1 MRHAHCTPG
10 AQMDPNRTLTDLGKQ
25 QCKAIRQYLKDLGV
39 KFDATIS
46 SDFKRAVDTVIEVTG
61 EDGPFVETSK
71 LRPNGNPEDAWRTV
85 VHMTEAEDEDPEH
98 PNRVLIV
105 THDPLIMPML
115 AAICF
120 GFDAGH
126 NLFSHGSMA
135 MVNTDH
141 LEMIEGDQALT
152 GFRWFVTPKLAMQLR
167 EGAAEE
173 AVADGALELTENLRR
188 ASRAKVIDP
197 LVAKL
202 KRAVAGRFKKQ
213 AKAIKAAGLDNWRS
227 ALHIRDAN
235 LSRMY
240 AAATSIAY
248 DAGAYLAQAQLPK
261 PREAKAKPALPTLP
275 GVDRTVTDL
284 EDELDDTTQK
294 QLGDTID
301 KSYAGDLTHAAVLG
315 LVAAQFK
322 EWAGDRSDTVALNEV
337 SEAYHGGAADFVND
351 WRGGNGPVL
360 KTWETEDDPCDD
372 CQANADME
380 AIDSEAPFDSGDDEP
395 PAHPNCRCSISYEP
409 DPDFSGGG
417 E

>member
-1 MRHAHCTPG
+1 
-10 AQMDPNRTLTDLGKQ
+10 
-25 QCKAIRQYLKDLGV
+25 
-39 KFDATIS
+39 
-46 SDFKRAVDTVIEVTG
+46 
-61 EDGPFVETSK
+61 
-71 LRPNGNPEDAWRTV
+71 
-85 VHMTEAEDEDPEH
+85 
-98 PNRVLIV
+98 
-105 THDPLIMPML
+105 
-115 AAICF
+115 
-120 GFDAGH
+120 
-126 NLFSHGSMA
+126 
-135 MVNTDH
+135 
-141 LEMIEGDQALT
+141 
-152 GFRWFVTPKLAMQLR
+152 
-167 EGAAEE
+167 
-173 AVADGALELTENLRR
+173 
-188 ASRAKVIDP
+188 
-197 LVAKL
+197 
-202 KRAVAGRFKKQ
+202 
-213 AKAIKAAGLDNWRS
+213 
-227 ALHIRDAN
+227 
-235 LSRMY
+235 MY

-294 QLGDTID
+294 QLGDTIS

-322 EWAGDRSDTVALNEV
+322 DWATTDAAGNSRADSVALNEV

>member
-1 MRHAHCTPG
+1 
-10 AQMDPNRTLTDLGKQ
+10 MDPNRTLTDLGKQ
-25 QCKAIRQYLKDLGV
+25 QCKAIRKYLKDLGLE
-39 KFDATIS
+39 FDFTFS
-46 SDFKRAVDTVIEVTG
+46 SDFERAVDTVVGVTA
-61 EDGPFVETSK
+61 EEPDYEFEELQPD
-71 LRPNGNPEDAWRTV
+71 GNPSDAWRRIVRTIGV
-85 VHMTEAEDEDPEH
+85 DEDPEH
-98 PNRVLIV
+98 PYRVLIV

-126 NLFSHGSMA
+126 NLFSHGSIA

-141 LEMIEGDQALT
+141 TEVIEDDEALT

-261 PREAKAKPALPTLP
+261 PREAKAKPALPSLP

-294 QLGDTID
+294 QLGDTIS
-301 KSYAGDLTHAAVLG
+301 KSYTGDLTHAAVLG

>member
-197 LVAKL
+197 LV
-202 KRAVAGRFKKQ
+202 RALRKSVAGRFRKQ
-213 AKAIKAAGLDNWRS
+213 ARAIKAAGLDNWRS

-240 AAATSIAY
+240 AAVVAKAY
-248 DAGAYLAQAQLPK
+248 DSGAALAQAQLPK

-275 GVDRTVTDL
+275 GVDRTVVDL
-284 EDELDDTTQK
+284 EDELDDTT
-294 QLGDTID
+294 GDEIGKLVD
-301 KSYAGDLTHAAVLG
+301 KSFTADLTHAAVLG

-322 EWAGDRSDTVALNEV
+322 EWATDRSETVALNEV

-360 KTWETEDDPCDD
+360 KTWDTEDDPCDD

-409 DPDFSGGG
+409 DTSFSD
-417 E
+417 

>member
-1 MRHAHCTPG
+1 
-10 AQMDPNRTLTDLGKQ
+10 MDPNRTLTDLGKQ
-25 QCKAIRQYLKDLGV
+25 QCKAIRKYLKDLGLE
-39 KFDATIS
+39 FDFTFS
-46 SDFKRAVDTVIEVTG
+46 SDFERAVDTVVGVTA
-61 EDGPFVETSK
+61 EEPDYEFEELQPD
-71 LRPNGNPEDAWRTV
+71 GNPGDAWRRIVRTIGV
-85 VHMTEAEDEDPEH
+85 DEDPEH
-98 PNRVLIV
+98 PYRVLIV

-173 AVADGALELTENLRR
+173 AVAAGAIELTENLRR
-188 ASRAKVIDP
+188 ASRARVIDP
-197 LVAKL
+197 LVRSLRKS
-202 KRAVAGRFKKQ
+202 VAGRFRKQ

-240 AAATSIAY
+240 AAVMATAY
-248 DAGAYLAQAQLPK
+248 DSGAALAQAQLPK
-261 PREAKAKPALPTLP
+261 PREAKAKPTLPTLP
-275 GVDRTVTDL
+275 GVARTVTDL

-294 QLGDTID
+294 QLGDTISR
-301 KSYAGDLTHAAVLG
+301 SYAGDLTHAAVLG

>member
-1 MRHAHCTPG
+1 
-10 AQMDPNRTLTDLGKQ
+10 MDPNRTLTDLGKQ
-25 QCKAIRQYLKDLGV
+25 QCKAIRKYLKDLGLE
-39 KFDATIS
+39 FDFTFS
-46 SDFKRAVDTVIEVTG
+46 SDFERAVDTVVGVTA
-61 EDGPFVETSK
+61 EEPDYEFEELQPD
-71 LRPNGNPEDAWRTV
+71 GNPGDAWRRIVRTIGV
-85 VHMTEAEDEDPEH
+85 DEDPEH
-98 PNRVLIV
+98 PYRVLIV

-173 AVADGALELTENLRR
+173 AVAAGAIELTENLRR
-188 ASRAKVIDP
+188 ASRARVIDP
-197 LVAKL
+197 LVRSLRKS
-202 KRAVAGRFKKQ
+202 VAGRFRKQ

-240 AAATSIAY
+240 AAVMATAY
-248 DAGAYLAQAQLPK
+248 DSGAALAQAQLPK
-261 PREAKAKPALPTLP
+261 PREAKAKPTLPTLP
-275 GVDRTVTDL
+275 GVARTVTDL

-294 QLGDTID
+294 QLGDTIS
-301 KSYAGDLTHAAVLG
+301 KSYTGDLTHAAVLG

-409 DPDFSGGG
+409 DPSFSGGG

>member
-1 MRHAHCTPG
+1 
-10 AQMDPNRTLTDLGKQ
+10 MDPNRTLTDLGKQ
-25 QCKAIRQYLKDLGV
+25 QCKAIRKYLKDLGV
-39 KFDATIS
+39 EFDFTFS
-46 SDFKRAVDTVIEVTG
+46 SDFERAVDTVVGVTA
-61 EDGPFVETSK
+61 EEPDYEFEELQPD
-71 LRPNGNPEDAWRTV
+71 GNPSDAWRRIVRTIGV
-85 VHMTEAEDEDPEH
+85 DEDPEH
-98 PNRVLIV
+98 PYRVLIV

-115 AAICF
+115 AAISF

-141 LEMIEGDQALT
+141 TEVIEGDEALT

-188 ASRAKVIDP
+188 ASRAAVIDP
-197 LVAKL
+197 LV
-202 KRAVAGRFKKQ
+202 RALRKSVAGRFRKQ

-240 AAATSIAY
+240 AAVMATAY
-248 DAGAYLAQAQLPK
+248 DSGAALAQAQLPK
-261 PREAKAKPALPTLP
+261 PREAKAKPALPSLP

-284 EDELDDTTQK
+284 EDELDDTT
-294 QLGDTID
+294 GDEIGKLVD
-301 KSYAGDLTHAAVLG
+301 KSFTADLTHAGVLG

-322 EWAGDRSDTVALNEV
+322 DWATTDAAGNSRADSVALNEV

-409 DPDFSGGG
+409 DPSFSD
-417 E
+417 

>member
-1 MRHAHCTPG
+1 
-10 AQMDPNRTLTDLGKQ
+10 MDPNRTLTDLGKQ
-25 QCKAIRQYLKDLGV
+25 QCKAIRKYLKDLGLE
-39 KFDATIS
+39 FDFTFS
-46 SDFKRAVDTVIEVTG
+46 SDFERAVDTVVGVTA
-61 EDGPFVETSK
+61 EEPDYEFEELQPD
-71 LRPNGNPEDAWRTV
+71 GNPGDAWRRIVRTIGV
-85 VHMTEAEDEDPEH
+85 DEDPEH
-98 PNRVLIV
+98 PYRVLIV

-173 AVADGALELTENLRR
+173 AVAAGAIELTENLRR
-188 ASRAKVIDP
+188 ASRARVIDP
-197 LVAKL
+197 LVRSLRKS
-202 KRAVAGRFKKQ
+202 VAGRFRKQ

-240 AAATSIAY
+240 AAVVAKAY
-248 DAGAYLAQAQLPK
+248 DSGAALAQAQLPK
-261 PREAKAKPALPTLP
+261 PREAKAKPTLPTLP
-275 GVDRTVTDL
+275 GVARTVTDL

-294 QLGDTID
+294 QLGDTIS
-301 KSYAGDLTHAAVLG
+301 KSYTGDLTHAAVLG

>member
-1 MRHAHCTPG
+1 
-10 AQMDPNRTLTDLGKQ
+10 MDPNRTLTDLGKE
-25 QCKAIRQYLKDLGV
+25 QCKAIRKYLKDLGV
-39 KFDATIS
+39 KFDFTFS
-46 SDFKRAVDTVIEVTG
+46 SPFERAFDTVVEVTD
-61 EDGPFVETSK
+61 EEPLYEFPQLEPD
-71 LRPNGNPEDAWRTV
+71 GNPNDAWRRIV
-85 VHMTEAEDEDPEH
+85 RSVGVDEDPEH
-98 PNRVLIV
+98 PYRVLIV

-141 LEMIEGDQALT
+141 KEVIEGDEALT
-152 GFRWFVTPKLAMQLR
+152 GFRWFLTPKLAMQLR

-202 KRAVAGRFKKQ
+202 KRAVVGRFKKQ

-240 AAATSIAY
+240 AAVVAKAY
-248 DAGAYLAQAQLPK
+248 DSGALLAQAQLPK
-261 PREAKAKPALPTLP
+261 PREAKAKPTLPTLP
-275 GVDRTVTDL
+275 GVARTVTDL

-294 QLGDTID
+294 QLGDTISR
-301 KSYAGDLTHAAVLG
+301 SYAGDLTHAAVLG

-322 EWAGDRSDTVALNEV
+322 EWATTDAAGNSRADSVALNEV

-360 KTWETEDDPCDD
+360 KTWETEDDPCED

-409 DPDFSGGG
+409 DPSFSD
-417 E
+417 